1 MHIYKSMKSIYI
13 IREETPIFAPVLE
26 VSGSRRLYPLK
37 CTSVDRVYV
46 VFGARVDL
54 RFFTIRQKRIRGG
67 GAFAEGT
74 LSWTAGDRKARRGRE
89 RAWKDGG
96 GEGGSKGGETS
107 REVSC
112 GGHWPVFIHKP
123 SHNAAL
129 ALETLVLQMTNSH
142 AINNILSI
150 VMHHSVLFDRWLT

>member
-1 MHIYKSMKSIYI
+1 MLRKGSSS
-13 IREETPIFAPVLE
+13 RSLWESPPVPSERYERRSCLCRFRCTCR
-26 VSGSRRLYPLK
+26 SRI
-37 CTSVDRVYV
+37 
-46 VFGARVDL
+46 
-54 RFFTIRQKRIRGG
+54 FFTIRQKRKHS
-67 GAFAEGT
+67 AFTEGT
-74 LSWTAGDRKARRGRE
+74 LSWTAGDRKAGRGRE

-107 REVSC
+107 REESC

-150 VMHHSVLFDRWLT
+150 VMRHSVLFDRWLT